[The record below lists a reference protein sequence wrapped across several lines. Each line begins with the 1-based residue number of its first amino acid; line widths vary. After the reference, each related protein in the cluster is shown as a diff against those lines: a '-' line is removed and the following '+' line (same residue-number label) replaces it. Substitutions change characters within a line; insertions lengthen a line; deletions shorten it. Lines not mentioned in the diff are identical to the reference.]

1 MLDLKEVLE
10 WIIAF
15 CIISL
20 IVVCIATTCFA
31 GDFVFEVMK
40 ATKKIGKD
48 YVVIK
53 DITIQP
59 PYNSVQGSVLPI
71 ILPKGT
77 KIYIEE

>member
-10 WIIAF
+10 WIIAL
-15 CIISL
+15 CIGAL
-20 IVVCIATTCFA
+20 IVLIATSCFA

-40 ATKKIGKD
+40 ATKKVGKD
-48 YVVIK
+48 YIVVK
-53 DITIQP
+53 NITIQP

-71 ILPKGT
+71 VLPKGT